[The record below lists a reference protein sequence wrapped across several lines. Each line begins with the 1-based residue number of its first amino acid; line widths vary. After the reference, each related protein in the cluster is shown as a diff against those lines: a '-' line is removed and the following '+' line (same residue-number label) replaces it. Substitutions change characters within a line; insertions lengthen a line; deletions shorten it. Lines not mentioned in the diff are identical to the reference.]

1 MYEVFCQTVG
11 IANENTY
18 SVVSSQKN
26 ALIIDPGAEAKKLI
40 QWIKDNQWT
49 PCAILLTH
57 CHFDHI
63 GALDEIRAE
72 FNIPAYVHPI
82 ELNWVSDARL
92 NLSTYMASPVE
103 QSPVENTWDTM
114 GEMTLFDFSFRIEH
128 VPGHSPGHV
137 VYIFENSGFVIAGD
151 TLFRQSIGRTDLP
164 YGNYQQL
171 LSGITQKLL
180 TLPDQTI
187 VYPGHGDS
195 TTIQDEKANN
205 SFLVK

>member
-11 IANENTY
+11 VANENTY
-18 SVVSSQKN
+18 SIVSPQKN
-26 ALIIDPGAEAKKLI
+26 ALIIDPGAEANKLI
-40 QWIKDNQWT
+40 KWIKENKWN

-63 GALDEIRAE
+63 GALDEMRSE
-72 FNIPAYVHPI
+72 FNISAYVHPI
-82 ELNWVSDARL
+82 ESTWISNAQL
-92 NLSTYMASPVE
+92 NLSAYMASPVE
-103 QSPVENTWDTM
+103 QSPAEHTWDTM

-137 VYIFENSGFVIAGD
+137 VYIFENAGFVVAGD
-151 TLFRQSIGRTDLP
+151 TLFRQSVGRTDLP
-164 YGNYQQL
+164 LGNHQQL
-171 LSGITQKLL
+171 LSGIKQKLL
-180 TLPDQTI
+180 TLPNQTI

-205 SFLVK
+205 SFLVG